1 MLGVMGA
8 FASFLAAP
16 RVENQ
21 GHMKRPPVASMLLLI
36 GGVLLV
42 VGIPLPWST
51 VATTDGSITISL
63 RGLDYAGY
71 DIVTTVVLG
80 LLLIAAA
87 FAVTLGRRW
96 GALLAISVALLA
108 CLWAGLVLAAAANPA
123 ANGNPLTGV
132 NIAIG
137 TGAYVLSAGA
147 LLALIGA
154 VVSFR
159 GRAAAAAAV
168 SAAPSSV

>member
-1 MLGVMGA
+1 MGA
-8 FASFLAAP
+8 FASFLAVP

-21 GHMKRPPVASMLLLI
+21 RHMKRPPVPSVLLLI

-42 VGIPLPWST
+42 VGVPLPWST

-71 DIVTTVVLG
+71 DIATTVALG

-87 FAVTLGRRW
+87 FAVTVGQRW
-96 GALLAISVALLA
+96 GTLLGVIVALLA

-123 ANGNPLTGV
+123 SNGTPLTGV
-132 NIAIG
+132 NVSIG
-137 TGAYVLSAGA
+137 AGAYVLAAGA

-154 VVSFR
+154 VMSFR
-159 GRAAAAAAV
+159 GRNAAAV
-168 SAAPSSV
+168 ASVAPSSV